1 MITALLQH
9 WRTAL
14 RRRRTC
20 RLLLRLD
27 DRMLADIGQNR
38 AELEQEVARP
48 LFRFQDK
55 RRAKCPAAPYHQW
68 LN

>member
-1 MITALLQH
+1 MIKAQLQH
-9 WRTAL
+9 WRNAL

-20 RLLLRLD
+20 RLLLSLD

-38 AELEQEVARP
+38 ADLEQEFARP
-48 LFRFQDK
+48 LLRLHDR
-55 RRAKCPAAPYHQW
+55 RRAKYPTAPYHQR